1 MISKIK
7 NHFKKRAI
15 KKAQIKEYLRS
26 IPSAYDN
33 KIISWVAPEH
43 VRYQRGTLWKVI
55 IGIFLITSIGLGI
68 YYNAWTFSLA
78 VSVFVIAYY
87 LIHRDHPNDV
97 EISISDIGIKVGHR
111 KYPFSRIKSFW
122 LMYEPPHIRTLNIK
136 VHGELAVDISI
147 QLNHQDPSKIREFLI
162 EKIPE
167 KEGHQESFSDIFARL
182 LKI

>member
-1 MISKIK
+1 M
-7 NHFKKRAI
+7 
-15 KKAQIKEYLRS
+15 
-26 IPSAYDN
+26 
-33 KIISWVAPEH
+33 
-43 VRYQRGTLWKVI
+43 
-55 IGIFLITSIGLGI
+55 
-68 YYNAWTFSLA
+68 A

-87 LIHRDHPNDV
+87 LIHRDHPKDV